1 MRTIAK
7 YILYIVLCLGALF
20 FILEQI
26 PIKRA
31 VVIDDI
37 NNFPAIVCRRAHS
50 TGPPWAL
57 MRDKKGIY
65 SRIELVILEGKTP
78 EELIDTFFIDT
89 INYFIIKGEIT
100 GEKEHEYGEPGEKYD
115 VIYSEDWDIIYPV
128 DRGNS
133 LRLFASKR
141 HLSIFDFR
149 WFRTNNM

>member
-1 MRTIAK
+1 MRAITR
-7 YILYIVLCLGALF
+7 YMLYSVLCLGTLF

-26 PIKRA
+26 PIKRV

-57 MRDKKGIY
+57 MQDKEGVY
-65 SRIELVILEGKTP
+65 SRTKLVILEGKTP
-78 EELIDTFFIDT
+78 EELIDTFFVDA

-100 GEKEHEYGEPGEKYD
+100 GEKEHEYGEPGKKYD
-115 VIYSEDWDIIYPV
+115 VIYSEDRDIIYPV

-133 LRLFASKR
+133 LRLFASKM
-141 HLSIFDFR
+141 HLSIFVFR
-149 WFRTNNM
+149 WFITHNM